1 MALLAVL
8 TVDDEGG
15 EEDVPDASVVRDGE
29 TFKTRVDDLVLA
41 PARKIASLIG

>member
-1 MALLAVL
+1 VL
-8 TVDDEGG
+8 TVVVDDE
-15 EEDVPDASVVRDGE
+15 EEEVPDATFVRDGE